1 MVMADKPVTVGICG
15 VGAMGSMCARLLLD
29 KGAEAVG
36 AVTRETH
43 LGEDLGDAIGL
54 GRRLGVTVFGDP
66 VEAFGATHPDI
77 VVVATSTYLED
88 VFDSIAACV
97 QCGANVITTAEE
109 LLYSWRTQPRR
120 TAELDELARQHG
132 VTVVGSGYTDY
143 FWGGEVTQ
151 LAGCCQRVDRLEGVG
166 QFNIDDYGPQV
177 ARNNHVGDSVA
188 EFAAAFSEASGPPAF
203 FQTVADLIC
212 ADLGLTIREVRENVR
227 PATEAETV
235 TCAALGLDVEP
246 GGVTGKVT
254 EVDVTTVEGTEL
266 HLELRERLYLEG
278 ETDLNRWVVHG
289 TPTVA
294 LENPSPATD
303 VLTCATIVNRVPDV
317 LSAPAG
323 YVTVDRLPR
332 LRYIARSLR
341 ESVDAAALVAGSTA
355 VRRPA
360 VG

>member
-1 MVMADKPVTVGICG
+1 
-15 VGAMGSMCARLLLD
+15 
-29 KGAEAVG
+29 
-36 AVTRETH
+36 
-43 LGEDLGDAIGL
+43 
-54 GRRLGVTVFGDP
+54 
-66 VEAFGATHPDI
+66 
-77 VVVATSTYLED
+77 
-88 VFDSIAACV
+88 
-97 QCGANVITTAEE
+97 
-109 LLYSWRTQPRR
+109 
-120 TAELDELARQHG
+120 
-132 VTVVGSGYTDY
+132 
-143 FWGGEVTQ
+143 
-151 LAGCCQRVDRLEGVG
+151 
-166 QFNIDDYGPQV
+166 
-177 ARNNHVGDSVA
+177 
-188 EFAAAFSEASGPPAF
+188 
-203 FQTVADLIC
+203 
-212 ADLGLTIREVRENVR
+212 
-227 PATEAETV
+227 
-235 TCAALGLDVEP
+235 
-246 GGVTGKVT
+246 
-254 EVDVTTVEGTEL
+254 VEGTEL